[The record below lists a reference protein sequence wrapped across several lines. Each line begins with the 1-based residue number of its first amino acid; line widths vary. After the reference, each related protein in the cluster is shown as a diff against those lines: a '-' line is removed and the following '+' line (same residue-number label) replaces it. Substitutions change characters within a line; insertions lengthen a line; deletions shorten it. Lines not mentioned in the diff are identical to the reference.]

1 MILTSRLTLITNNAC
16 VNISA
21 IYKQE
26 GPEMGKSKSKAKK
39 KRTFK
44 EFLKAK
50 DINISAKTYFVD
62 AMGGMA
68 QGLFASLL
76 IGTILSTAANYVDM
90 IDADFFHRLAHFMH
104 VVGYITSANSPV
116 TGAAIAVGIAVA
128 LKAPMLV
135 TACAACVGAFANGYP
150 AFIFDKALIYVK
162 NTGATYSAGPLGV
175 FVAVIFAVEIGKMV
189 SKETK
194 VDILVTPIVS
204 LGAGYLV
211 AYLTCPAIGV
221 AMNWLGTFIN
231 NATQLHPFIM
241 GIIVSVVVGII
252 LTLPISSAAICA
264 SIGIAGLAGGA
275 ALAGCCAQMIGF
287 AVASFRE
294 NKWGGVVSQGL
305 GTSMLQ
311 MPNIVV
317 HPQIW
322 IPATLASAIT
332 GPMATMIFKLE
343 CNGVSAGM
351 GTCGLVGP
359 IGCFSALSANGPLTA
374 YQWLG
379 MFCICLFTP
388 AILSLIFS
396 EIMRKL
402 GWIKPG
408 YMKLQS

>member
-1 MILTSRLTLITNNAC
+1 
-16 VNISA
+16 
-21 IYKQE
+21 
-26 GPEMGKSKSKAKK
+26 MGKSKANKAKK

-44 EFLKAK
+44 QFLKDK

-76 IGTILSTAANYVDM
+76 VGTILSTLGKYLGM
-90 IDADFFHRLAHFMH
+90 IDLPFFITIAHFISKA
-104 VVGYITSANSPV
+104 GSLASAI
-116 TGAAIAVGIAVA
+116 TGAAIGVGIAAA

-135 TACAACVGAFANGYP
+135 MACSAAVGYFANAYP
-150 AFIFDKALIYVK
+150 GQVGTIGIFELDKPYA
-162 NTGATYSAGPLGV
+162 AGPLGV
-175 FVAVIFAVEIGKMV
+175 FIAVIVAVEFGKFV

-194 VDILVTPIVS
+194 VDILVTPLVT
-204 LGAGYLV
+204 LGVGYFV
-211 AYLTCPAIGV
+211 AYVTCPPIAI
-221 AMNWLGTFIN
+221 AMNLLGEFIN
-231 NATQLHPFIM
+231 TATTLHPFIM
-241 GIIVSVVVGII
+241 GIIISVVVGII

-264 SIGIAGLAGGA
+264 SIGIAGIAGGA
-275 ALAGCCAQMIGF
+275 ALAGCCAQMVGF
-287 AVASFRE
+287 AVASYRE

-311 MPNIVV
+311 MPNIVT

-343 CNGVSAGM
+343 CNGVAAGM

-359 IGCFSALSANGPLTA
+359 IGCFSAMTESGTLNWYA
-374 YQWLG
+374 WLG

-388 AILSLIFS
+388 AVLSLLFS

>member
-1 MILTSRLTLITNNAC
+1 M
-16 VNISA
+16 
-21 IYKQE
+21 
-26 GPEMGKSKSKAKK
+26 SKSKAK

-50 DINISAKTYFVD
+50 DIKISAKTYFVD

-76 IGTILSTAANYVDM
+76 VGTILSTLAKYVVM
-90 IDADFFHRLAHFMH
+90 IDVPFFKTLGHFIGQAGSLA
-104 VVGYITSANSPV
+104 SAI
-116 TGAAIAVGIAVA
+116 TGAAIGVGIAVA

-135 TACAACVGAFANGYP
+135 AACAAAVGYFANAYP
-150 AFIFDKALIYVK
+150 GSVGKCGIFYLDKPY
-162 NTGATYSAGPLGV
+162 TAGPLGV
-175 FVAVIFAVEIGKMV
+175 FIAVIFAVEFGKMV

-194 VDILVTPIVS
+194 VDILVTPLVT
-204 LGAGYLV
+204 LGVGYLI
-211 AYLTCPAIGV
+211 AYITCPPIAI
-221 AMNWLGTFIN
+221 AMNWLGEFIN
-231 NATQLHPFIM
+231 SATQLHPFAM
-241 GIIVSVVVGII
+241 GIVISVVVGII

-264 SIGIAGLAGGA
+264 SIGIAGIAGGA
-275 ALAGCCAQMIGF
+275 ALAGCCAQMVGF
-287 AVASFRE
+287 AVASYRE
-294 NKWGGVVSQGL
+294 NKWGGIVSQGL

-311 MPNIVV
+311 MPNIMT

-343 CNGVSAGM
+343 CNGVAAGM

-359 IGCFSALSANGPLTA
+359 IGCFSALSESGNLNWYTV
-374 YQWLG
+374 LG
-379 MFCICLFTP
+379 MACICVITP

-402 GWIKPG
+402 GWIKEG
-408 YMKLQS
+408 YMKLQG

>member
-1 MILTSRLTLITNNAC
+1 
-16 VNISA
+16 
-21 IYKQE
+21 
-26 GPEMGKSKSKAKK
+26 MGKSKAKK
-39 KRTFK
+39 KSNKANVSAAKPAEKTVVSASKPEVKAKKKRTWN
-44 EFLKAK
+44 EFLNDKQIK
-50 DINISAKTYFVD
+50 VSAKTYFVD

-76 IGTILSTAANYVDM
+76 IGTILSTLAKYLGM
-90 IDADFFHRLAHFMH
+90 IDVPFFVTIAHWIGKAGSLA
-104 VVGYITSANSPV
+104 SAV
-116 TGAAIAVGIAVA
+116 TGAAIGVGIAFA

-135 TACAACVGAFANGYP
+135 MACAAAVGYFANAYP
-150 AFIFDKALIYVK
+150 GFVGQCGLFYLDKAY
-162 NTGATYSAGPLGV
+162 TAGPLGV
-175 FVAVIFAVEIGKMV
+175 FIAVIFAVEFGKMV

-194 VDILVTPIVS
+194 VDILVTPIVT
-204 LGAGYLV
+204 LGVGFFV
-211 AYLTCPAIGV
+211 AYLTCPPIAI
-221 AMNWLGTFIN
+221 AMNWLGEFIN
-231 NATQLHPFIM
+231 TATTLHPFAM
-241 GIIVSVVVGII
+241 GIIISVVVGII

-264 SIGIAGLAGGA
+264 SIGIAGIAGGA
-275 ALAGCCAQMIGF
+275 ALAGCCAQMVGF
-287 AVASFRE
+287 AVASYRE

-311 MPNIVV
+311 MPNIMT

-359 IGCFSALSANGPLTA
+359 IGCFSAMTESGTLTPYA
-374 YQWLG
+374 WLG

-388 AILSLIFS
+388 AVLSLIFS

-402 GWIKPG
+402 GWIKEG
-408 YMKLQS
+408 YMKLQG

>member
-1 MILTSRLTLITNNAC
+1 M
-16 VNISA
+16 
-21 IYKQE
+21 
-26 GPEMGKSKSKAKK
+26 SKSKAK

-50 DINISAKTYFVD
+50 DIKISAKTYFVD

-76 IGTILSTAANYVDM
+76 VGTILSTLAKYVVM
-90 IDADFFHRLAHFMH
+90 IDVPFFKTLGHFIGQAGSLA
-104 VVGYITSANSPV
+104 SAI
-116 TGAAIAVGIAVA
+116 TGAAIGVGIAVA

-135 TACAACVGAFANGYP
+135 AACAAAVGYFANAYP
-150 AFIFDKALIYVK
+150 GSVGKCGIFYLDKPY
-162 NTGATYSAGPLGV
+162 TAGPLGV
-175 FVAVIFAVEIGKMV
+175 FIAVIFAVEFGKMV

-194 VDILVTPIVS
+194 VDILVTPLVTM
-204 LGAGYLV
+204 GVGYLI
-211 AYLTCPAIGV
+211 AYITCPPIAI
-221 AMNWLGTFIN
+221 AMNWLGEFIN
-231 NATQLHPFIM
+231 SATQLHPFAM
-241 GIIVSVVVGII
+241 GIVISVVVGII

-264 SIGIAGLAGGA
+264 SIGIAGIAGGA
-275 ALAGCCAQMIGF
+275 ALAGCCAQMVGF
-287 AVASFRE
+287 AVASYRE
-294 NKWGGVVSQGL
+294 NKWGGIVSQGL

-311 MPNIVV
+311 MPNIMT

-343 CNGVSAGM
+343 CNGVAAGM

-359 IGCFSALSANGPLTA
+359 IGCFSALSESGNLNWYTM
-374 YQWLG
+374 LG
-379 MFCICLFTP
+379 MACICVITP

-402 GWIKPG
+402 GWIKEG
-408 YMKLQS
+408 YMKLQG

>member
-1 MILTSRLTLITNNAC
+1 
-16 VNISA
+16 
-21 IYKQE
+21 
-26 GPEMGKSKSKAKK
+26 MGKSKAKK

-44 EFLKAK
+44 EFLAAK
-50 DINISAKTYFVD
+50 DIKISAKTYFVD

-76 IGTILSTAANYVDM
+76 IGTILSTLAKYLGMVDFYPIVKFAHYLAEAGKLASAA
-90 IDADFFHRLAHFMH
+90 
-104 VVGYITSANSPV
+104 
-116 TGAAIAVGIAVA
+116 TGAAIGVGIAVA

-135 TACAACVGAFANGYP
+135 MACAAAVGTFANAYP
-150 AFIFDKALIYVK
+150 GKPYA
-162 NTGATYSAGPLGV
+162 AGPLGV
-175 FVAVIFAVEIGKMV
+175 FIAVIVAVEFGKFV

-194 VDILVTPIVS
+194 VDILVTPIVT
-204 LGAGYLV
+204 LGIGSLV
-211 AYLTCPAIGV
+211 AYLTCPAV
-221 AMNWLGTFIN
+221 AVVMNWLGEFIN
-231 NATQLHPFIM
+231 TTTQLHPFVM

-264 SIGIAGLAGGA
+264 SIGIAGIAGGA
-275 ALAGCCAQMIGF
+275 ALAGCCAQMVGF
-287 AVASFRE
+287 AVASYRE
-294 NKWGGVVSQGL
+294 NKWGGIVSQGL

-343 CNGVSAGM
+343 CNGVAAGM

-359 IGCFSALSANGPLTA
+359 IGCFSAMSASGNLNWYA
-374 YQWLG
+374 WLG
-379 MFCICLFTP
+379 MFCICIFTP
-388 AILSLIFS
+388 AVLSLLFS

-402 GWIKPG
+402 GWIKEG
-408 YMKLQS
+408 YMKLQGRFPAYLRLFWTKIALRIELVNRYIFAQRLPKR

>member
-1 MILTSRLTLITNNAC
+1 
-16 VNISA
+16 
-21 IYKQE
+21 
-26 GPEMGKSKSKAKK
+26 MGKSKAGKAKK

-44 EFLKAK
+44 QFLKDK

-76 IGTILSTAANYVDM
+76 VGTILSTLGKYLGM
-90 IDADFFHRLAHFMH
+90 IDLPFFVTIAHFISKA
-104 VVGYITSANSPV
+104 GSLASAI
-116 TGAAIAVGIAVA
+116 TGAAIGVGIAAA

-135 TACAACVGAFANGYP
+135 MACSAAVGYFANAYP
-150 AFIFDKALIYVK
+150 GQVGTIGIFELDKPY
-162 NTGATYSAGPLGV
+162 TAGPLGV
-175 FVAVIFAVEIGKMV
+175 FIAVIIAVEFGKFV

-194 VDILVTPIVS
+194 VDILVTPLVT
-204 LGAGYLV
+204 LGVGYFV
-211 AYLTCPAIGV
+211 AYITCPPIAI
-221 AMNWLGTFIN
+221 AMNWLGEFIN
-231 NATQLHPFIM
+231 TATTLHPFIM
-241 GIIVSVVVGII
+241 GIIISVVVGII

-264 SIGIAGLAGGA
+264 SIGIAGIAGGA
-275 ALAGCCAQMIGF
+275 ALAGCCAQMVGF
-287 AVASFRE
+287 AVASYRE
-294 NKWGGVVSQGL
+294 NKWGGVISQGL

-311 MPNIVV
+311 MPNIVT

-332 GPMATMIFKLE
+332 GPMATLIFKLE
-343 CNGVSAGM
+343 CNGVAAGM

-359 IGCFSALSANGPLTA
+359 IGCFSAMTESGTLNWYA
-374 YQWLG
+374 WLG

-388 AILSLIFS
+388 AVLSLLFS

>member
-1 MILTSRLTLITNNAC
+1 
-16 VNISA
+16 
-21 IYKQE
+21 
-26 GPEMGKSKSKAKK
+26 MGKKKEKLTFKQFLKK
-39 KRTFK
+39 K
-44 EFLKAK
+44 
-50 DINISAKTYFVD
+50 DVNISAKTYFVD
-62 AMGGMA
+62 AMSGMA

-76 IGTILSTAANYVDM
+76 VGTILSTAANYIDM
-90 IDADFFHRLAHFMH
+90 IDLAFFHRLAHFMH

-116 TGAAIAVGIAVA
+116 TGAAIAVGIAAA

-150 AFIFDKALIYVK
+150 GYLFDKAAIYIK
-162 NTGATYSAGPLGV
+162 NPTPSFSAGPLGV
-175 FVAVIFAVEIGKMV
+175 FVAVIFAVEIGKMI

-204 LGAGYLV
+204 LGVGYLI
-211 AYLTCPAIGV
+211 AYLTCPAIAV

-231 NATQLHPFIM
+231 TATQLHPFIM

-264 SIGIAGLAGGA
+264 SIGITGLAGGA

-287 AVASFRE
+287 AVASYRE
-294 NKWGGVVSQGL
+294 NKMGGIISQGL

-311 MPNIVV
+311 MPNIVK

-332 GPMATMIFKLE
+332 GPISTMVFKLE
-343 CNGVSAGM
+343 CTGVSAGM
-351 GTCGLVGP
+351 GTCGMVGP
-359 IGCFSALSANGPLTA
+359 IGCFSAMSKSGTLSPMA
-374 YQWLG
+374 WVG
-379 MFCICLFTP
+379 MAVICIIAP
-388 AILSLIFS
+388 ALLSLLFS

-402 GWIKPG
+402 KWIKDG
-408 YMKLQS
+408 DMKLQ

>member
-1 MILTSRLTLITNNAC
+1 
-16 VNISA
+16 
-21 IYKQE
+21 
-26 GPEMGKSKSKAKK
+26 MGKSKSHSKAKK
-39 KRTFK
+39 PVKKQRTFK
-44 EFLKAK
+44 QFLKDK
-50 DINISAKTYFVD
+50 DINLSAKTYFVD

-76 IGTILSTAANYVDM
+76 VGTILSTIAKYLGMVDASA
-90 IDADFFHRLAHFMH
+90 IVRLAHFI
-104 VVGYITSANSPV
+104 GKAGSLASAI
-116 TGAAIAVGIAVA
+116 TGAAIGVGIAAA

-135 TACAACVGAFANGYP
+135 MACAAAVGYFANSYP
-150 AFIFDKALIYVK
+150 GQPYA
-162 NTGATYSAGPLGV
+162 AGPLGV
-175 FVAVIFAVEIGKMV
+175 FIAVIFAVEFGKMV

-194 VDILVTPIVS
+194 VDILVTPIVT
-204 LGAGYLV
+204 LGVGYLI
-211 AYLTCPAIGV
+211 AYLTCPAIAV
-221 AMNWLGTFIN
+221 AMNWLGEFIN
-231 NATQLHPFIM
+231 TATTLHPFVM
-241 GIIVSVVVGII
+241 GIVISVVVGII

-264 SIGIAGLAGGA
+264 SIGIAGIAGGA
-275 ALAGCCAQMIGF
+275 ALAGCCAQMVGF
-287 AVASFRE
+287 AVASYRE

-311 MPNIVV
+311 MPNIVR

-359 IGCFSALSANGPLTA
+359 IGCFSAMSESGTLNWYA
-374 YQWLG
+374 WLG

-388 AILSLIFS
+388 AVLSLIFS

-402 GWIKPG
+402 GWIKEG

>member
-1 MILTSRLTLITNNAC
+1 
-16 VNISA
+16 
-21 IYKQE
+21 
-26 GPEMGKSKSKAKK
+26 MGKSKAKTK
-39 KRTFK
+39 QKRTFK
-44 EFLKAK
+44 QFVK
-50 DINISAKTYFVD
+50 DKGIIFTPKTYFVD

-76 IGTILSTAANYVDM
+76 IGTILSTVGIYIDK
-90 IDADFFHRLAHFMH
+90 IDADFFHRLAHFLK
-104 VVGYITSANSPV
+104 VVGFITGANSPV

-135 TACAACVGAFANGYP
+135 AACAACVGAFANCYP
-150 AFIFDKALIYVK
+150 AYHFVSAADGIFIKTAGQPY
-162 NTGATYSAGPLGV
+162 AAGPLGV
-175 FVAVIFAVEIGKMV
+175 FVAAIFAVEFGKLV

-204 LGAGYLV
+204 LGAGYLI
-211 AYLTCPAIGV
+211 AYVTCPGIGI
-221 AMNWLGTFIN
+221 AMNWLGEFIN
-231 NATQLHPFIM
+231 TTTQLHPFVM

-264 SIGIAGLAGGA
+264 SIGIAGIAGGA
-275 ALAGCCAQMIGF
+275 ALAGCCAQMVGF
-287 AVASFRE
+287 AVASYRE
-294 NKWGGVVSQGL
+294 NKWGGLVSQGL

-343 CNGVSAGM
+343 CSGVYAGM
-351 GTCGLVGP
+351 GTCGLTGP
-359 IGCFSALSANGPLTA
+359 IGCFTAMSASGNLNWYA
-374 YQWLG
+374 WLG

-388 AILSLIFS
+388 AVLSLLFS

-402 GWIKPG
+402 GWIKEG
-408 YMKLQS
+408 YMKLQG

>member
-1 MILTSRLTLITNNAC
+1 
-16 VNISA
+16 
-21 IYKQE
+21 
-26 GPEMGKSKSKAKK
+26 MGKSKGAK

-44 EFLKAK
+44 QFLKDK
-50 DINISAKTYFVD
+50 DINVSAKTYFVD

-76 IGTILSTAANYVDM
+76 IGTILSTVAKYLGM
-90 IDADFFHRLAHFMH
+90 IDAPFFTTLAHFIAQA
-104 VVGYITSANSPV
+104 GSLASAI
-116 TGAAIAVGIAVA
+116 TGAAIGVGIAAA

-135 TACAACVGAFANGYP
+135 MACSAAVGYFANAYP
-150 AFIFDKALIYVK
+150 GSAGQCGFYFLDKPYA
-162 NTGATYSAGPLGV
+162 AGPLGV
-175 FVAVIFAVEIGKMV
+175 FIAVIFAVEFGKMV

-194 VDILVTPIVS
+194 VDILVTPIVT
-204 LGAGYLV
+204 LGTGYLI
-211 AYLTCPAIGV
+211 AYLTCPAIAI
-221 AMNWLGTFIN
+221 AMNWLGEFIN
-231 NATQLHPFIM
+231 SATQLHPFAM
-241 GIIVSVVVGII
+241 GIVISVVVGII

-264 SIGIAGLAGGA
+264 SIGIAGIAGGA
-275 ALAGCCAQMIGF
+275 ALAGCCAQMVGF
-287 AVASFRE
+287 AVASYRE
-294 NKWGGVVSQGL
+294 NKWGGIVSQGL

-311 MPNIVV
+311 MPNIMT

-359 IGCFSALSANGPLTA
+359 IGCFSAMSESGTLNWYA
-374 YQWLG
+374 WLG

-388 AILSLIFS
+388 AVLSLLFS
-396 EIMRKL
+396 EIMRKF

-408 YMKLQS
+408 YMKLP

>member
-1 MILTSRLTLITNNAC
+1 M
-16 VNISA
+16 
-21 IYKQE
+21 
-26 GPEMGKSKSKAKK
+26 SKSKAK

-50 DINISAKTYFVD
+50 DIKISAKTYFVD

-76 IGTILSTAANYVDM
+76 VGTILSTLAKYVVM
-90 IDADFFHRLAHFMH
+90 IDVPFFKTLGHFIGQAGSLA
-104 VVGYITSANSPV
+104 SAI
-116 TGAAIAVGIAVA
+116 TGAAIGVGIAVA

-135 TACAACVGAFANGYP
+135 AACAAAVGYFANAYP
-150 AFIFDKALIYVK
+150 GSVGKCGIFYLDKPY
-162 NTGATYSAGPLGV
+162 TAGPLGV
-175 FVAVIFAVEIGKMV
+175 FIAVIFAVEFGKMV

-194 VDILVTPIVS
+194 VDILVTPLVT
-204 LGAGYLV
+204 LGVGYLV
-211 AYLTCPAIGV
+211 AYITCPPIAI
-221 AMNWLGTFIN
+221 AMNWLGEFIN
-231 NATQLHPFIM
+231 SATQLHPFAM
-241 GIIVSVVVGII
+241 GIVISVVVGII

-264 SIGIAGLAGGA
+264 SIGIAGIAGGA
-275 ALAGCCAQMIGF
+275 ALAGCCAQMVGF
-287 AVASFRE
+287 AVASYRE
-294 NKWGGVVSQGL
+294 NKWGGIVSQGL

-311 MPNIVV
+311 MPNIMT

-343 CNGVSAGM
+343 CNGVAAGM

-359 IGCFSALSANGPLTA
+359 IGCFSALSESGNLNWYTM
-374 YQWLG
+374 LG
-379 MFCICLFTP
+379 MACICVITP

-402 GWIKPG
+402 GWVKEG
-408 YMKLQS
+408 YMKLQG